1 MKPLIYIAILA
12 LTFTACE
19 DVVEIDLNE
28 SAPKLVIDAKLTR
41 DKTTD
46 ASEVYV
52 RLTTT
57 APFFDNVIL
66 TVSDALVTISSPSG
80 VTTLDHTANG
90 IYTATISVENETEY
104 TLEVSYSNET
114 FTATETLNTVPT
126 LEFVEQRDDGGF
138 SGDDI
143 ELKAFFTD
151 PAGVDNYYFFEGL
164 SQRGDVYDT
173 FFDEFFDGNSIFGF
187 YSVEDLQPDDEVD
200 FVLSG
205 VDQEFYNFMFI
216 LLQQGSDDS
225 GGPFET
231 QPATVR
237 GNIVN
242 TTNPDNFP
250 LGYFRVSEIS
260 TLSYTVQ

>member
-1 MKPLIYIAILA
+1 MC
-12 LTFTACE
+12 T
-19 DVVEIDLNE
+19 
-28 SAPKLVIDAKLTR
+28 TR
-41 DKTTD
+41 F
-46 ASEVYV
+46 
-52 RLTTT
+52 L
-57 APFFDNVIL
+57 
-66 TVSDALVTISSPSG
+66 
-80 VTTLDHTANG
+80 
-90 IYTATISVENETEY
+90 
-104 TLEVSYSNET
+104 
-114 FTATETLNTVPT
+114 
-126 LEFVEQRDDGGF
+126 
-138 SGDDI
+138 
-143 ELKAFFTD
+143 
-151 PAGVDNYYFFEGL
+151 
-164 SQRGDVYDT
+164 
-173 FFDEFFDGNSIFGF
+173 
-187 YSVEDLQPDDEVD
+187 VEDLQPDDEVD